1 MSTSPGLLDRLAVG
15 TTWNPKLVA
24 AISLTLVFL
33 CGGVVGALVMDL
45 GVHNRQRTP
54 AFETAQG
61 QTMYF
66 ERLQKELDLTAAQSD
81 QVKSI
86 LGDFWQYYRTV
97 LSEGRTRIEQVLT
110 ADQRVKFERLLQDQK
125 R

>member
-1 MSTSPGLLDRLAVG
+1 MSTSPGLMDRL
-15 TTWNPKLVA
+15 TWGGAWSPKLLAVA
-24 AISLTLVFL
+24 SLALVFL
-33 CGGVVGALVMDL
+33 CGGVAGALVMDF
-45 GVHNRQRTP
+45 GVHNRQRPP
-54 AFETAQG
+54 AFETTQG
-61 QTMYF
+61 QAVYF
-66 ERLQKELDLTAAQSD
+66 ERLQKELDLDAAQSE

-86 LGDFWQYYRTV
+86 LNDFWQYYRTV

>member
-1 MSTSPGLLDRLAVG
+1 MSTSPGLLERLAVG
-15 TTWNPKLVA
+15 SAWSPKLLA

-33 CGGVVGALVMDL
+33 CGGVVGAVVMDL
-45 GVHNRQRTP
+45 GVHNRQRP
-54 AFETAQG
+54 AAFETAQG
-61 QTMYF
+61 QSMYF
-66 ERLQKELDLTAAQSD
+66 EHLQKELDLTPSQSE

-97 LSEGRTRIEQVLT
+97 LSECRGRIETILT
-110 ADQRVKFERLLQDQK
+110 PGQRVKFERILQDQK